1 MEHITKE
8 LAAALLPKRRADG
21 HKGTFGKVCVIGG
34 SVAYYLVYTFAI
46 WLEVD
51 TDLLKMMSAVIVAI
65 FLAIPYLKSEYFTKP
80 KPPAELVHE
89 RGGEKDA

>member
-1 MEHITKE
+1 V
-8 LAAALLPKRRADG
+8 
-21 HKGTFGKVCVIGG
+21 VCGG
-34 SVAYYLVYTFAI
+34 VAYYLVYTFAI

-80 KPPAELVHE
+80 KPPAELVQE